1 MNFKKDNL
9 EYVILIFPP
18 FDRGFHAWKRKISTN
33 KELPLKSQ
41 VSRLLTNKYNP
52 ADLSL
57 KFCFSEEGGKGGG
70 VPITHHVEFSIESRI
85 MGNFFFKPITR
96 HVEGS
101 KYTKLTL

>member
-1 MNFKKDNL
+1 MFYVAAQENKKRQ
-9 EYVILIFPP
+9 ILRI
-18 FDRGFHAWKRKISTN
+18 
-33 KELPLKSQ
+33 KSQ

-57 KFCFSEEGGKGGG
+57 KFCFSEEDGKGG

-85 MGNFFFKPITR
+85 TGNFFFKPITR

-101 KYTKLTL
+101 KYIKLTL

>member
-1 MNFKKDNL
+1 MFYVAAQENKKRQ
-9 EYVILIFPP
+9 ILRI
-18 FDRGFHAWKRKISTN
+18 N
-33 KELPLKSQ
+33 SQ

-52 ADLSL
+52 ADLSR

-85 MGNFFFKPITR
+85 TGNFFFKPITR

>member
-70 VPITHHVEFSIESRI
+70 GGFQSHITLNFLSNHVSRVI
-85 MGNFFFKPITR
+85 FFLNQSRVT
-96 HVEGS
+96 
-101 KYTKLTL
+101 

>member
-1 MNFKKDNL
+1 MFYVAAQENKKRQ
-9 EYVILIFPP
+9 ILRI
-18 FDRGFHAWKRKISTN
+18 
-33 KELPLKSQ
+33 KSQ

-70 VPITHHVEFSIESRI
+70 GGFQSHITLNFLSNHVSRVI
-85 MGNFFFKPITR
+85 FFFKPITR

-101 KYTKLTL
+101 KCTKLTL

>member
-1 MNFKKDNL
+1 MFYVAAQENKKRQ
-9 EYVILIFPP
+9 ILRI
-18 FDRGFHAWKRKISTN
+18 N
-33 KELPLKSQ
+33 SQ

-52 ADLSL
+52 ADLSRN
-57 KFCFSEEGGKGGG
+57 FCFSEEGGKGGGG

-85 MGNFFFKPITR
+85 TGNFFFKPITR

>member
-1 MNFKKDNL
+1 MFYVAAQENKKRQ
-9 EYVILIFPP
+9 ILRI
-18 FDRGFHAWKRKISTN
+18 N
-33 KELPLKSQ
+33 SQ

-52 ADLSL
+52 ADLSR

-70 VPITHHVEFSIESRI
+70 GGFQSHITLNFLSNHESRVI
-85 MGNFFFKPITR
+85 FFKPITR